1 MSPNIQVLNS
11 QSYALV
17 CERPW
22 LYHVLIGVAGFFGA
36 FTYLLRGNIFC
47 NAQTGNVVLMGLA
60 LGQGNWRHAGYY
72 LIPISAY
79 IAGAFLS
86 ELLPPLFKGRLPV
99 RWETLLIAA
108 EMAAALALGCLPESA
123 PVQISQVAINF
134 IASMQYNTFRQS
146 EGFAMATTFA
156 TNHIRQIGVG
166 LAHELPLLRTPGHAH
181 RKRLKA
187 HLAMLL
193 FFLAGTVVGT
203 VACRL
208 LLGRAIWL
216 TLLPLGTVFAALLR
230 ADLTTERDLL
240 ERPPAGHTFS

>member
-1 MSPNIQVLNS
+1 MSTNS
-11 QSYALV
+11 PGQGRYLLV

-22 LYHVLIGVAGFFGA
+22 LYHVLTAAAGFFGA

-86 ELLPPLFKGRLPV
+86 ELLPPLLQHRLPL
-99 RWETLLIAA
+99 RWETLLIAL
-108 EMAAALALGCLPESA
+108 EMAAVLVLGFLPETA
-123 PVQISQVAINF
+123 PVQISQVTINF
-134 IASMQYNTFRQS
+134 IASMQYNTFRQT
-146 EGFAMATTFA
+146 EGFPVATTFA

-166 LAHELPLLRTPGHAH
+166 LAHELPFLRAPDLGH
-181 RKRLKA
+181 RKRLRA

-193 FFLAGTVVGT
+193 YFFGGTVIGT
-203 VACRL
+203 LFCRW
-208 LLGRAIWL
+208 LLGRAIWAV
-216 TLLPLGTVFAALLR
+216 LLPLGVVFAALLH
-230 ADLTTERDLL
+230 ADLTTERALL
-240 ERPPAGHTFS
+240 EQPPAGHSFP

>member
-1 MSPNIQVLNS
+1 MSNHPSKPGRYL
-11 QSYALV
+11 LV

-22 LYHVLIGVAGFFGA
+22 LYHVLTAAAGFFGA

-86 ELLPPLFKGRLPV
+86 ELLPPLLKNRLPL
-99 RWETLLIAA
+99 RWETLLIGL
-108 EMAAALALGCLPESA
+108 EMAAVLALGFLPEEA
-123 PVQISQVAINF
+123 PVQISQVTINF
-134 IASMQYNTFRQS
+134 IASMQYNTFRQT
-146 EGFAMATTFA
+146 EGFPVATTFA

-166 LAHELPLLRTPGHAH
+166 LAHELPFLRSPDLGH
-181 RKRLKA
+181 RKRLRA

-193 FFLAGTVVGT
+193 YFFGGTVIGT
-203 VACRL
+203 LFCRL
-208 LLGRAIWL
+208 LLGRAIWVL
-216 TLLPLGTVFAALLR
+216 LLPLGVVFGALLH
-230 ADLTTERDLL
+230 ADLTTERELL
-240 ERPPAGHTFS
+240 ERPPAGHSFP

>member
-1 MSPNIQVLNS
+1 MSNDSFGTGRYL
-11 QSYALV
+11 LV

-22 LYHVLIGVAGFFGA
+22 LYHVLTAVAGFFGA

-86 ELLPPLFKGRLPV
+86 ELLPPLLHHRLPL
-99 RWETLLIAA
+99 RWETLLVLL
-108 EMAAALALGCLPESA
+108 EMAAVLVLGFLPEEA
-123 PVQISQVAINF
+123 PVQISQVTINF
-134 IASMQYNTFRQS
+134 VASMQYNTFRQTG
-146 EGFAMATTFA
+146 GFPVATTFA

-166 LAHELPLLRTPGHAH
+166 LAHELPFLRTPDRGH

-193 FFLAGTVVGT
+193 YFFGGTVVGT
-203 VACRL
+203 LFCRR
-208 LLGRAIWL
+208 LLGRAIWVV
-216 TLLPLGTVFAALLR
+216 LLPLGVVFAALLH
-230 ADLTTERDLL
+230 ADLTTERELL
-240 ERPPAGHTFS
+240 EQPPAGHSFP